1 MHSRHMTAVESVI
14 RGYDRALPTQ
24 LLKRLPPRRM
34 RFPPQ
39 FLDELRARLPVSEVV
54 GRRVKLKRAGR
65 EFKGLSPFNQEKSPS
80 FTVNDQKGFYHDFS
94 SGKHGDIFG
103 FVMETEGV
111 TFPEA
116 VERLASL
123 AGLPMPKV
131 SREEEQRDERRRTL
145 HDVVELAAKF
155 FETTLSTRA
164 GAKARGYL
172 ADRALEPATQLKFR
186 IGYAPPDRFALKEYL
201 GKEGVSV
208 EDMIEAGLVIAG
220 DDIPVPYD
228 RFRDRVIFPISDWR
242 GRVIA
247 FGGRALDPDAPA
259 KYLNSPETPLF
270 HKGSNLYNGANA
282 RQAAHDGAT
291 IIAVEGYVDVIAM
304 VTAGFPAT
312 VAPLGTALT
321 EEQLALLWK
330 MADEPLLCF
339 DGDKAG
345 QRAAYR
351 ALDLALPK
359 LLPGKSLKF
368 ALLPEGQ
375 DPDDLARSGGRE
387 AIAEVLT
394 SARSLSD
401 MLWQREAQISPHDT
415 PERKAALEARIG
427 EMVGGIANETVRRYY
442 REDFQARLRAL
453 FQPNAPAPFSR
464 ERSFDR
470 RNTQGRDFGRD
481 FGGRDW
487 KRGGGRNA
495 PQRDPFAN
503 PSARLLSSPMIRGF
517 KSAMPTR
524 EALILMAVIQHPFLL
539 EAHAEE
545 FAELEF
551 VNPEADLLRRAIL
564 EAGHDE
570 AGTDATALEAAL
582 MRRGLESVLK
592 RVKLAITHSSDW
604 PAREGAAEDDV
615 AQWWTH
621 VVTLHRKKRTLNR
634 ELKDAERAL
643 GEEPSEANWAWIR
656 DVQGRLQA
664 LEGTEALIEGFGLS
678 SGRPAARSV

>member
-1 MHSRHMTAVESVI
+1 
-14 RGYDRALPTQ
+14 
-24 LLKRLPPRRM
+24 M

-65 EFKGLSPFNQEKSPS
+65 EFKGLSPFNQEKTPS

-116 VERLASL
+116 VERLASM

-131 SREEEQRDERRRTL
+131 SREDEAREERRKTL
-145 HDVVELAAKF
+145 HDVVEIAAKF
-155 FETTLSTRA
+155 FEATLAARA

-172 ADRALEPATQLKFR
+172 ADRGLDGATQLKFR
-186 IGYAPPDRFALKEYL
+186 IGYAPAERFALKEHL

-208 EDMIEAGLVIAG
+208 EDMIEAGLVISG

-242 GRVIA
+242 GRIIA

-270 HKGSNLYNGANA
+270 HKGFNLYNGANA

-291 IIAVEGYVDVIAM
+291 IIVVEGYVDVIAM
-304 VTAGFPAT
+304 VNAGFPAT

-321 EEQLALLWK
+321 EEQLGLLWK

-345 QRAAYR
+345 QRAAFR
-351 ALDLALPK
+351 ALDMALPK

-387 AIAEVLT
+387 AVSEVLN

-401 MLWQREAQISPHDT
+401 MLWLREAEISPHDT

-427 EMVGGIANETVRRYY
+427 EIVGQIGNETVRRYY
-442 REDFQARLRAL
+442 RDDFQARLRAL
-453 FQPNAPAPFSR
+453 FQPANTTPFARDKSY
-464 ERSFDR
+464 DR
-470 RNTQGRDFGRD
+470 RGPQGRDFSRG
-481 FGGRDW
+481 DW
-487 KRGGGRNA
+487 KRGGGRNFRE
-495 PQRDPFAN
+495 RDPFAQ
-503 PSARLLSSPMIRGF
+503 PSARLGTSGLIRGS
-517 KSAMPTR
+517 KSAMPAR

-539 EAHAEE
+539 GTHAEE

-551 VNPEADLLRRAIL
+551 VHPDTDLLRRAIL
-564 EAGHDE
+564 EAGTDE
-570 AGTDATALEAAL
+570 AETDSKALQGAL
-582 MRRGLESVLK
+582 ARRGLESQLNRLK
-592 RVKLAITHSSDW
+592 IAITHTSDW

-615 AQWWTH
+615 DQWWTH
-621 VVTLHRKKRTLNR
+621 VVTLHRKKRTLNK
-634 ELKDAERAL
+634 ELKEAERAL